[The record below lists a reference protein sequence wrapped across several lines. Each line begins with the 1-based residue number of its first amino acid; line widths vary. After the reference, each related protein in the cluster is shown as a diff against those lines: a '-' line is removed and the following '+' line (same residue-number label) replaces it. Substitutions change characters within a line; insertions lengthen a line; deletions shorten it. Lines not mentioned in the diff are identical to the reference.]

1 MREMLNMLIKGLI
14 FFRFVFAI
22 FVTLSVIMVGSELYI
37 TRNQIEGRELI
48 ESTPKE
54 LIFLLTA
61 LVALITTLLFDIRT
75 LKLKE
80 ELVYKE
86 WLKLLFLTILTII
99 VAIIFK
105 IQWLGISLMMFISIY
120 AIFLLYK
127 YSIPEK

>member
-1 MREMLNMLIKGLI
+1 MLNMLIKGLI